1 MSSIGSRGPD
11 SWHAQLIQAASR
23 GDESKVRDLIREG
36 FPREE
41 VRKDAVRIALQ
52 RVAGRGHEQL
62 TRLLLNEGAAV
73 DVQLEGEIPPLFR
86 AAELGRDII
95 VKLLIQHGAST
106 ETRDKAKRTAI
117 FPAAQRNHRAT
128 LSLLLDAGADV
139 NVKDLDDQN
148 LMLCLASEKSEKLM
162 KWDDEII
169 RMLLKTN
176 LDLEAKDKE
185 GRTALLWAAATGKVN
200 LIKLLLTGRTHNNA
214 NIKATNNR
222 GKTALHLAVESK
234 TNRLALVKTL
244 LEYGANVH
252 AESDGGWT
260 ALLNAADK
268 GYDDIASVLLHWGAN
283 VNARTLNNKVTGL
296 HWCARNGHIDVV
308 KLFLQQPGVLRD
320 SKDSS
325 GETPLLGAAQNGHID
340 IVNLLSPV
348 KIGEQLSSAAQAACR
363 GFQATVVDFGMEHRP
378 VNTKKYPVFDLLYGW
393 DEKAQ
398 KPLVTTVVRNVPAKP
413 RFRWIH
419 LPANNV
425 AWVETLITKH
435 FIENSVSDIEGFKAL
450 EKIFG
455 QQHRGP
461 RVHAHFMR
469 PLCQRM
475 QLTGK
480 DESSAGLSDSM
491 SEGLNIQVEAHT
503 PTFVLP
509 EQENT
514 PIEKPKGSPKPVK
527 KRFRSDDHVV
537 QTIEKSRGT
546 TQSSN
551 TAKKTGE
558 GPQVNATSHKR
569 RGDRQSSR
577 SGMVLKKKA
586 ERNGNIVLFMP
597 YLHYETHEQRKK
609 MTKAIE
615 RATGTPESLFAPDPG
630 ITCDEMLMRA
640 YLPNSQSAHS
650 THNLLHIR
658 RTLDQFYYHAIST
671 ESRDEDQVVFRYTRD
686 HKPYERKVFMVDQL
700 WLWTLGSDL
709 IITSFPQR
717 WEQPK
722 DDPLNVLDG
731 IIADMDSKTRP
742 PVKSVH
748 HLATLITGRCSGVF
762 DRHRLGGEH
771 YQFLDMFE
779 SSIGEVVS
787 HTIGTPLHA
796 NQQAD
801 KQGDRAFQKV
811 QQRFRRCCP
820 MAYTSTAEGASS
832 VP

>member
-1 MSSIGSRGPD
+1 MSSISSRGPD
-11 SWHAQLIQAASR
+11 SWHAQFIQAAGR
-23 GDESKVRDLIREG
+23 GDEPKVRDLVREG
-36 FPREE
+36 FPRED
-41 VRKDAVRIALQ
+41 VRRDALRIALQ

-62 TRLLLNEGAAV
+62 TRLLLEEGAAV
-73 DVQLEGEIPPLFR
+73 DVQLEGEVPPLFR
-86 AAELGRDII
+86 AAELGKDKI
-95 VKLLIQHGAST
+95 VQLLIQHGAST
-106 ETRDKAKRTAI
+106 ETRDRAKRTAI
-117 FPAAQRNHRAT
+117 FPAAQRNHKVT

-139 NVKDLDDQN
+139 NVKDVDGQN

-162 KWDDEII
+162 KWEDETI
-169 RMLLKTN
+169 RMLLRTD

-185 GRTALLWAAATGKVN
+185 GRTALLWAAATGKVS
-200 LIKLLLTGRTHNNA
+200 LVKLVLTGRTHNNA

-234 TNRLALVKTL
+234 TNRLALIKTL
-244 LEYGANVH
+244 LEHEANVH
-252 AESDGGWT
+252 VESDGGWT

-268 GYDDIASVLLHWGAN
+268 GYEDVASVLLNWGAD
-283 VNARTLNNKVTGL
+283 VNARTLNNKMTGL
-296 HWCARNGHIDVV
+296 HWCARNGHINVV
-308 KLFLQQPGVLRD
+308 KLFLQQPGLLRD

-325 GETPLLGAAQNGHID
+325 GETPLLGAAQNGHIE
-340 IVNLLSPV
+340 IVSLLSPV

-393 DEKAQ
+393 DDKAQ
-398 KPLVTTVVRNVPAKP
+398 KPTVTTVVRNVPAKP
-413 RFRWIH
+413 TFRWIH

-475 QLTGK
+475 QPTGNHEPSLALT
-480 DESSAGLSDSM
+480 DST
-491 SEGLNIQVEAHT
+491 GDAPNVQLGAPT
-503 PTFVLP
+503 PTIVLP

-514 PIEKPKGSPKPVK
+514 PIENSKASTKPAK
-527 KRFRSDDHVV
+527 KRFRSDENVNKS
-537 QTIEKSRGT
+537 IEKPRGT
-546 TQSSN
+546 TQSSHTVKKISEGAQMN
-551 TAKKTGE
+551 T
-558 GPQVNATSHKR
+558 TSHKR

-577 SGMVLKKKA
+577 TGMPMKTKA

-597 YLHYETHEQRKK
+597 YLHYETHEQRMK
-609 MTKAIE
+609 MTKAIK
-615 RATGTPESLFAPDPG
+615 RATETHEGLCAPDPR

-640 YLPNSQSAHS
+640 YLPNSQNAHS

-671 ESRDEDQVVFRYTRD
+671 DSRDEDQVVFRYTRD
-686 HKPYERKVFMVDQL
+686 HKPHETKVFMVDQL
-700 WLWTLGSDL
+700 WLWTLGNDL

-779 SSIGEVVS
+779 SSIGEVVG
-787 HTIGTPLHA
+787 HTVGYQLHA
-796 NQQAD
+796 NRQAD
-801 KQGDRAFQKV
+801 K
-811 QQRFRRCCP
+811 
-820 MAYTSTAEGASS
+820 
-832 VP
+832 

>member
-23 GDESKVRDLIREG
+23 GDEPKVRDLIHEG
-36 FPREE
+36 FPRED
-41 VRKDAVRIALQ
+41 VRSDALRVALQ

-62 TRLLLNEGAAV
+62 TRLLLEEGAAV
-73 DVQLEGEIPPLFR
+73 DVQLEGEVPPLFR
-86 AAELGRDII
+86 AAELGRDKI
-95 VKLLIQHGAST
+95 VKLLLQHGAST
-106 ETRDKAKRTAI
+106 ETKDKAKRTAI

-139 NVKDLDDQN
+139 NVKDVDEQN

-200 LIKLLLTGRTHNNA
+200 LIKLVLTGRTHNNA
-214 NIKATNNR
+214 NIKATNHR

-234 TNRLALVKTL
+234 TNRLALVNTL
-244 LEYGANVH
+244 LEHEANVH

-260 ALLNAADK
+260 AFLNAADK
-268 GYDDIASVLLHWGAN
+268 GYEDIASVLLHWGAD
-283 VNARTLNNKVTGL
+283 VNARTLNNKMTGL
-296 HWCARNGHIDVV
+296 HWCARNGHINVV
-308 KLFLQQPGVLRD
+308 KLLLQQPGVLRD

-325 GETPLLGAAQNGHID
+325 GETPLVGAAQNGHIE
-340 IVNLLSPV
+340 IVSLLSPV
-348 KIGEQLSSAAQAACR
+348 KIGDQLSSTAQAACR

-398 KPLVTTVVRNVPAKP
+398 KPTVTTVVRNVPAKP

-425 AWVETLITKH
+425 AWAETLITKH

-475 QLTGK
+475 QPTGK
-480 DESSAGLSDSM
+480 DDSSVGLTDSTGEDQ
-491 SEGLNIQVEAHT
+491 SIQIEA
-503 PTFVLP
+503 PKPIIVLP
-509 EQENT
+509 EQENI
-514 PIEKPKGSPKPVK
+514 PIENPRTSPKPAK
-527 KRFRSDDHVV
+527 KRFRSDDNVK
-537 QTIEKSRGT
+537 TTEKPRGT
-546 TQSSN
+546 TQSN
-551 TAKKTGE
+551 NIAKKAGE
-558 GPQVNATSHKR
+558 GLQVNATSHKR

-577 SGMVLKKKA
+577 SGMSMKKKV
-586 ERNGNIVLFMP
+586 ERSGNIVLFMP
-597 YLHYETHEQRKK
+597 YLHYETHEQREK

-615 RATGTPESLFAPDPG
+615 RATGTPESLSGPDSG
-630 ITCDEMLMRA
+630 ISCDEMLMRA
-640 YLPNSQSAHS
+640 YLPNSQNAHS

-671 ESRDEDQVVFRYTRD
+671 ESRDKDQVVFRYTEAQKS
-686 HKPYERKVFMVDQL
+686 HETKVFMVDQL
-700 WLWTLGSDL
+700 WLWTLGNDL

-779 SSIGEVVS
+779 SSIGEVVG
-787 HTIGTPLHA
+787 HTFGYQSHA
-796 NQQAD
+796 NRQAD
-801 KQGDRAFQKV
+801 EQGDRAFQEV
-811 QQRFRRCCP
+811 QQCFCRCRP
-820 MAYTSTAEGASS
+820 LAYTPTAERTSS

>member
-1 MSSIGSRGPD
+1 M
-11 SWHAQLIQAASR
+11 
-23 GDESKVRDLIREG
+23 
-36 FPREE
+36 
-41 VRKDAVRIALQ
+41 
-52 RVAGRGHEQL
+52 
-62 TRLLLNEGAAV
+62 
-73 DVQLEGEIPPLFR
+73 
-86 AAELGRDII
+86 
-95 VKLLIQHGAST
+95 VKL
-106 ETRDKAKRTAI
+106 
-117 FPAAQRNHRAT
+117 
-128 LSLLLDAGADV
+128 V
-139 NVKDLDDQN
+139 
-148 LMLCLASEKSEKLM
+148 
-162 KWDDEII
+162 
-169 RMLLKTN
+169 
-176 LDLEAKDKE
+176 
-185 GRTALLWAAATGKVN
+185 
-200 LIKLLLTGRTHNNA
+200 LTGRAHNNA

-234 TNRLALVKTL
+234 ANRLALVKTL
-244 LEYGANVH
+244 LENEANVH

-268 GYDDIASVLLHWGAN
+268 GYEDVASVLLDWGAD
-283 VNARTLNNKVTGL
+283 VNARTLNNKMTGL
-296 HWCARNGHIDVV
+296 HWCARNGHINVV
-308 KLFLQQPGVLRD
+308 KLFLQQPGLLRD

-325 GETPLLGAAQNGHID
+325 GETPLLGAAQNGHLE
-340 IVNLLSPV
+340 IVSLLSPV

-378 VNTKKYPVFDLLYGW
+378 VNTKKYSVFDLLYGW
-393 DEKAQ
+393 DDKAQ
-398 KPLVTTVVRNVPAKP
+398 KPTVTTVVKNVPAKP
-413 RFRWIH
+413 TFRWIH

-435 FIENSVSDIEGFKAL
+435 FIENHVSDIEGFKAL
-450 EKIFG
+450 EKVFG

-475 QLTGK
+475 QPTGK
-480 DESSAGLSDSM
+480 DESSSGLTDSM
-491 SEGLNIQVEAHT
+491 DEATNVQLGVPT
-503 PTFVLP
+503 PTIVLT

-514 PIEKPKGSPKPVK
+514 SIENPKVSTKPAK
-527 KRFRSDDHVV
+527 KRFRSDDNVNK
-537 QTIEKSRGT
+537 TIDKPRGT

-551 TAKKTGE
+551 TAKKTSE
-558 GPQVNATSHKR
+558 GSQMNAMSHKR

-577 SGMVLKKKA
+577 SGMVMKKKV

-597 YLHYETHEQRKK
+597 YLHYETHVQRKK
-609 MTKAIE
+609 MTEAIE
-615 RATGTPESLFAPDPG
+615 RATGTLESLGAPDPR

-671 ESRDEDQVVFRYTRD
+671 ESRDEDQVVYRYTRD
-686 HKPYERKVFMVDQL
+686 NKPHETKVFMVDQL

-709 IITSFPQR
+709 IVTSFPQR

-742 PVKSVH
+742 PVKSTH

-779 SSIGEVVS
+779 SSIGEVVGL
-787 HTIGTPLHA
+787 TVDYQLHA
-796 NQQAD
+796 NRQAD
-801 KQGDRAFQKV
+801 KQGNGAFQEV
-811 QQRFRRCCP
+811 Q
-820 MAYTSTAEGASS
+820 
-832 VP
+832 